1 LKLSI
6 FSFKSMCDVG
16 SLITRTMILVLCLS
30 VFCAGCSKVPKV
42 LEPAEKEKGFWS
54 HIFGSKPVDEGDE
67 TGLLNKGLDYFN
79 KGRYS
84 LAAETFQKLKDR
96 YPFSPYATLA
106 ELRVADSKF
115 YNGDYEEAI
124 PLYEEFEKLHPNNEA
139 IPYVLFQIGMCHYKL
154 MSTPNRDQTNTH
166 KLIQTYDRLLKKFPN
181 SPYSQGA
188 QVLRAE
194 ARNELALHE
203 LSVAE
208 WYLKTHQVK
217 QARLRL
223 QNAIKNYPETVAA
236 GQAQELL
243 AKLPP
248 EELESQQIEKPLLK
262 RLLPFM

>member
-1 LKLSI
+1 MKANDFPVMSTGFIRHSI
-6 FSFKSMCDVG
+6 SRGMAVALCAG
-16 SLITRTMILVLCLS
+16 ILCV
-30 VFCAGCSKVPKV
+30 GCSKVPKV

-67 TGLLNKGLDYFN
+67 AGLLNTGLDYFN

-139 IPYVLFQIGMCHYKL
+139 VPYVIFQIGMCHYKL
-154 MSTPNRDQTNTH
+154 MATPNRDQTNTH

-181 SPYSQGA
+181 SPYSQEA

-203 LSVAE
+203 VSVAQ

-217 QARLRL
+217 QARLRF
-223 QNAIKNYPETVAA
+223 QNAINKYPETVAA
-236 GQAQELL
+236 GQSQELL
-243 AKLPP
+243 SKLPP

-262 RLLPFM
+262 RLFPFM

>member
-1 LKLSI
+1 MKLNVFSSKTTSI
-6 FSFKSMCDVG
+6 AHRITVKVVPMALCMG
-16 SLITRTMILVLCLS
+16 ILIV
-30 VFCAGCSKVPKV
+30 GCSKVPKV

-54 HIFGSKPVDEGDE
+54 HIFGTKPVDEGDE
-67 TGLLNKGLDYFN
+67 TVLLNTGLDYFN

-106 ELRVADSKF
+106 ELRMADSKF

-139 IPYVLFQIGMCHYKL
+139 IPYVIFQIGMCHYKL
-154 MSTPNRDQTNTH
+154 MTTPNRDQTNTH

-181 SPYSQGA
+181 SPYSQEA

-203 LSVAE
+203 ISVAQ
-208 WYLKTHQVK
+208 WYLKTHQGK

-223 QNAIKNYPETVAA
+223 KRVITEYPETVAA
-236 GQAQELL
+236 TQAQELL
-243 AKLPP
+243 NKLPP
-248 EELESQQIEKPLLK
+248 EENESQQIGKPFFK
-262 RLLPFM
+262 RLFPFM